1 MHYCQAAFDNGE
13 QTSAYH
19 EKWQQNKLF
28 SSMYMYAIFSLLFC
42 LSLSLFRCLSFSLSL
57 HFYECVRVHV
67 CVCVYSVFCRLF
79 DDALAC
85 LCISAA
91 FENVGNLLTNA
102 DSSMK
107 VEEAKVSQ
115 AYAPQHVH
123 MPESL
128 YKLVS
133 LSKNHT
139 SSHQTIKPNCL
150 MTSRVRP
157 LLGGV
162 L

>member
-1 MHYCQAAFDNGE
+1 MCIIAKLLLITVNKQVLIMRNG
-13 QTSAYH
+13 
-19 EKWQQNKLF
+19 NKISSFHQCICTPSFLF
-28 SSMYMYAIFSLLFC
+28 FFF
-42 LSLSLFRCLSFSLSL
+42 LSLFRCLSFSLSL

-67 CVCVYSVFCRLF
+67 CVCVYSVFCRWF